1 MTTYLTEQ
9 TKGVGFGSRFGGLQS
24 LMVGMV
30 SQQVAPW
37 HWRDPYH
44 LGVTESRMD
53 KKPVPNDPLKS
64 SQPSQ
69 IVPLAR
75 GPSVK
80 TQEPVGI

>member
-1 MTTYLTEQ
+1 M
-9 TKGVGFGSRFGGLQS
+9 
-24 LMVGMV
+24 
-30 SQQVAPW
+30 
-37 HWRDPYH
+37 
-44 LGVTESRMD
+44 GVTESRMD
-53 KKPVPNDPLKS
+53 KKPIPNDPLKI